1 MGLNIKDTEIHAM
14 ARELATLTG
23 CNLTDA
29 VRIAVEQ
36 ALMQARAK
44 YDTTKSI
51 PLGQRLTEIALRC
64 AALPDCDQRS
74 IDEILGYDEFGLP
87 S

>member
-1 MGLNIKDTEIHAM
+1 MGMNIKDAEIHAM
-14 ARELATLTG
+14 ARELAKLTG

-29 VRIAVEQ
+29 VRMAVEQ
-36 ALMQARAK
+36 ALTQARAK
-44 YDTTKSI
+44 HDTAKSL

-64 AALPDCDQRS
+64 AELPDCDQRS
-74 IDEILGYDEFGLP
+74 MDEILGYDEFGLP